1 MYNLGMVVPT
11 YNEKDNIINI
21 IEKVVTEL
29 KDKNINIVL
38 LVMDDSSPDGTGEIV
53 REYINTHSYDFLTLE
68 LKVRAGKQGLATA
81 YTQGFRYL
89 IDNYNPTYVMSMD
102 ADMSHDPK
110 YVAPM
115 LTKMEND
122 NLDLI
127 VGSRYVE
134 GGGVVNWGPQRKAI
148 SRFGSLYA
156 KSILG
161 SRLNDM
167 TGGFNIYRANVFN
180 SIDLTEIKA
189 HGYLFNIEMK
199 HRVNKITT
207 RIAEHPIIFVD
218 RVNGKSKMSRMIIL
232 EAFTGVWGL
241 RFK

>member
-1 MYNLGMVVPT
+1 MVIPT

-21 IEKVVTEL
+21 ITKVVTDM
-29 KDKNINIVL
+29 KDKGINIVM
-38 LVMDDSSPDGTGEIV
+38 LVMDDSSPDGTADLV
-53 REYINTHSYDFLTLE
+53 REYINTHSYDFLTIE

-89 IDNYNPTYVMSMD
+89 IDNYDPTYIMSMD

-110 YVAPM
+110 YIAPM
-115 LTKMEND
+115 LSKMENE
-122 NLDLI
+122 NLDLM
-127 VGSRYVE
+127 VGSRYVQ
-134 GGGVVNWGPQRKAI
+134 GGGVVNWGPQRKLI

-161 SRLNDM
+161 SSLNDM
-167 TGGFNIYRANVFN
+167 TGGFNIYRSSVIGTINLN
-180 SIDLTEIKA
+180 EIKA

-199 HRVNKITT
+199 HRMNKLTT
-207 RIAEHPIIFVD
+207 KIAEHPIVFVD

-241 RFK
+241 RQK

>member
-1 MYNLGMVVPT
+1 MYNLGIVVPT
-11 YNEKDNIINI
+11 YNEKDNIVNI
-21 IEKVVTEL
+21 LNKVVADL
-29 KDKNINIVL
+29 GGKNINVVL
-38 LVMDDSSPDGTGEIV
+38 LVMDDSSPDGTGDIV
-53 REYINTHSYDFLTLE
+53 REYINTHSNDFLTIE

-110 YVAPM
+110 YVPPM
-115 LTKMEND
+115 LHKMENE

-127 VGSRYVE
+127 VGSRYVK
-134 GGGVVNWGPQRKAI
+134 GGGVENWGPDRKAI

-161 SRLNDM
+161 SKLNDM
-167 TGGFNIYRANVFN
+167 TGGFNIYRA
-180 SIDLTEIKA
+180 SIFKSLDLNQIKA

-199 HRVNKITT
+199 YRVNKISE

-218 RVNGKSKMSRMIIL
+218 RVNGKSKMSKMIIL